1 MRLVGYEYD
10 SESAGII
17 NESYGVEGN
26 IIFSVM
32 HNEDFSHDTFHY
44 YASKIRTGARNSAAE
59 EGIAYSWGNAY
70 YADEHGEIITQ
81 KKMVK
86 LLKAYLQLHPQ
97 ASLLELFN
105 KNPPIFDL
113 QFKVKSIIS
122 SLICD
127 EVERRKGIAGIKALI
142 NCGRGD
148 DNYFTIVNEAVG
160 INTTNFDTGV
170 MDLLTKYN

>member
-70 YADEHGEIITQ
+70 YADEHGEMITQ
-81 KKMVK
+81 KQVVK
-86 LLKAYLQLHPQ
+86 LLKTYLQSHPQ
-97 ASLLELFN
+97 TSLFELFS
-105 KNPPIFDL
+105 KNPPVFNL
-113 QFKVKSIIS
+113 QVKVRSVIS